1 MTLLI
6 QYTLIFASVLLLVAL
21 GGCVSEHS
29 GVINLGL
36 EGIMVIGAVGG
47 ALTMRALGTSVP
59 AAVMIIVVIVVAIIC
74 GILYSALLGVACIN
88 FKADQTI
95 IGTAL
100 NMLGVAGATVLVKAI
115 NTAANPNDV
124 SSEIQYVDTLLHAKK
139 NLLKAEEMSEA
150 MDGGYSMRG
159 EGNSYARGRGRNAKR
174 DSMGRYSRER
184 GGNYSR
190 ERGYSRNYSMD
201 GEDMVEELRTM
212 MENAPDERTRM
223 EFEKMI
229 SKMER

>member
-1 MTLLI
+1 MDKLYDYICEELMD
-6 QYTLIFASVLLLVAL
+6 
-21 GGCVSEHS
+21 
-29 GVINLGL
+29 L
-36 EGIMVIGAVGG
+36 ERKAEKNGK
-47 ALTMRALGTSVP
+47 LTM
-59 AAVMIIVVIVVAIIC
+59 
-74 GILYSALLGVACIN
+74 
-88 FKADQTI
+88 
-95 IGTAL
+95 
-100 NMLGVAGATVLVKAI
+100 
-115 NTAANPNDV
+115 
-124 SSEIQYVDTLLHAKK
+124 SEIQYVDVLAHAKK
-139 NLLKAEEMSEA
+139 NLLKAEEMSEE

-229 SKMER
+229 SKIER